1 MGRRANHLARPLV
14 VTLRRPWAIVAAVA
28 LIVGGTLA
36 LVLLLTSHSPQV
48 VPQRA
53 VSAEGSVSRSGI
65 LFADPLRATVEV
77 LVDRRRVDPAR
88 VGFSTNFEPFGRVG
102 IPKVTRSD
110 AGRLTRLIYTA
121 NLVCSTD
128 ACLPRKTGRMRIHF
142 RPAQVF
148 YFSRDGSA
156 RRAVDVTW
164 QPLTLSGRTSNAD
177 LAGGNPFERPP
188 WRATTDPLAM
198 SYRVSPTLLKGIFL
212 VVSALLF
219 LGAAFALA
227 RLLQAIQARV
237 RIPLPSSLERAVR
250 QVERTE
256 SRDDAA
262 AKRKALEL
270 LSRELARSG
279 ESQLALAARELAWA
293 EPTPIPAAT
302 QPLTLDVRRLIE
314 QRSNGH
320 AA

>member
-1 MGRRANHLARPLV
+1 M
-14 VTLRRPWAIVAAVA
+14 VTVKRPWVIVAAVA
-28 LIVGGTLA
+28 VVVGATLA
-36 LVLLLTSHSPQV
+36 LVLLLTSDSQQV
-48 VPQRA
+48 VPRRA

-65 LFADPLRATVEV
+65 LFADPLRASVEV

-102 IPKVTRSD
+102 IPRVTRSD
-110 AGRLTRLIYTA
+110 AGRLTRLIYST

-128 ACLPRKTGRMRIHF
+128 ACLPKTGRMRIQL
-142 RPAQVF
+142 RPAEVF
-148 YFSRDGSA
+148 YFPRDGSG
-156 RRAVDVTW
+156 RRAVSVTW
-164 QPLTLSGRTSNAD
+164 QPLTLSGRTSSKD
-177 LAGGNPFERPP
+177 LSGGNPFERPP
-188 WRATTDPLAM
+188 WRASTDPLAM
-198 SYRVSPTLLKGIFL
+198 SYRVSPTLLKVIFF
-212 VVSALLF
+212 VVSGLLF

-227 RLLQAIQARV
+227 RVLQAIQARV
-237 RIPLPSSLERAVR
+237 RIPLPGALERAVR

-256 SRDDAA
+256 SQDDAP